1 MSHKKAQGSS
11 RNGRDSR
18 AKRLG
23 IKVFAGQAVIPGM
36 ILVRQRG
43 TRYFPG
49 TNVKRGKDDT
59 LFSLKEGKVLFSVN
73 RNGKKVI
80 AVA

>member
-11 RNGRDSR
+11 RNGRDSHS
-18 AKRLG
+18 KRLG
-23 IKVFAGQAVIPGM
+23 IKIFAGQAVSPGM

-49 TNVKRGKDDT
+49 MNVKKGKDDT
-59 LFSLKEGKVLFSVN
+59 LFSLKVGKVLFSTN
-73 RNGKKVI
+73 RSGKKVI
-80 AVA
+80 AVS